1 MNYKLIRVLLHNYDS
16 SKKHQAKNK
25 NKQLGCTGKLC
36 ITENK
41 KKKKEIKLLFNLKNK
56 RVTMDTNVVYR
67 SNVLDGTSFSGIM
80 ISDDR

>member
-1 MNYKLIRVLLHNYDS
+1 MTHQKSIRQKIKTGSSGVQVNCVLQ
-16 SKKHQAKNK
+16 K
-25 NKQLGCTGKLC
+25 
-36 ITENK
+36 IK